1 MNMLTKNLMFSFHKL
16 AIILCIDNDDN
27 KNIANDNIYINNK
40 NHNDGNDNHDNDNV
54 TVEGQIH

>member
-1 MNMLTKNLMFSFHKL
+1 MFSFHKL

-27 KNIANDNIYINNK
+27 NNIANDNIYINNK
-40 NHNDGNDNHDNDNV
+40 NHNDSNDNHDNDNV